1 MRTSLLLLTLVLVP
15 MASAFPPAPHHTLY
29 GLVRNEQG
37 TPLSTG
43 DATIILNGPNGEVI
57 RGPVD
62 DGLARGINYTL
73 RVPMDGNR
81 TAQLYSPTAMT
92 PATTFTIQVLIG
104 STSYLPIQM
113 QGTLPALGDIAGSTR
128 LDLTLGVD
136 SDGDG
141 IPDAWEQDMI
151 DFDPDD
157 NLRTL
162 ADVRPG
168 DDFDGDG
175 LSNLM
180 EYLAGTYAFDRLDG
194 LNLTLKEVV
203 DQVARLEFLIVRG
216 HTYSIQ
222 SSVDAVHWAEQRF
235 SLNANGS
242 SAVSAHRADSV
253 TILNVYVPV
262 GDTPTAFFKLY
273 VD

>member
-1 MRTSLLLLTLVLVP
+1 MRTFLLLLTLLAVP
-15 MASAFPPAPHHTLY
+15 CARAFPPAPHHTLY

-37 TPLSTG
+37 RPLSTG
-43 DATIILNGPNGEVI
+43 DAVILLNGPNGEVV
-57 RGPVD
+57 RGYVD
-62 DGLARGINYTL
+62 TNTASGINYTL

-81 TAQLYSPTAMT
+81 TGQLYSPTAMT
-92 PATTFTIQVLIG
+92 VAAPFTIQVLIG

-113 QGTLPALGDIAGSTR
+113 QGTLPTIGAIGGSTR
-128 LDLTLGVD
+128 LDLTLGID

-141 IPDAWEQDMI
+141 IPDAWERDMI

-157 NLRTL
+157 GLNTL

-194 LNLTLKEVV
+194 INLALKEVAN
-203 DQVARLEFLIVRG
+203 QVARLEFLAVSG
-216 HTYSIQ
+216 HTYRIQ
-222 SSVDAVHWAEQRF
+222 SSTDGVTWLTQRF
-235 SLNANGS
+235 SLNANAS
-242 SAVSAHRADSV
+242 DTVSAHLSDSV
-253 TILNVYVPV
+253 TILKVYVPV
-262 GDTPTAFFKLY
+262 GDLPSPLFKLY